1 MKEVGDSRLCDTQQ
15 RRNLHPVC
23 GNLAI
28 KSLENLTD
36 QDQMKSRLE
45 NKVNWVSGKA
55 TKSRELVYKLIDI
68 NKEIDGNG
76 KTFRVGDKVYFVR

>member
-1 MKEVGDSRLCDTQQ
+1 
-15 RRNLHPVC
+15 
-23 GNLAI
+23 
-28 KSLENLTD
+28 
-36 QDQMKSRLE
+36 MKSRLE

-76 KTFRVGDKVYFVR
+76 KTFRVGDKVYFVRELG